1 MAVQRTKPNESA
13 TTDRLPSPVTYDAF
27 ISYAS
32 ADKEKAFE
40 ICESLESGGSRCWI
54 APRDVRAGRE
64 YANEIVLGIEHSR
77 CFVLVLSEAANQS
90 EFVRRE
96 VERAVSKRKPVFPI
110 RIEEVLPSP
119 ALELFVSATHWI
131 DAWSGA
137 LVKHVERLAQ
147 DLANVADS
155 EYVQRRPP
163 QSPWNRALKFAQSN
177 IQSLVALSAIAV
189 LAIAMLVIRSSIAP
203 RRYEGTPAKKLD
215 EITRKDL
222 QLSSRST
229 DVGDRLIWTL
239 QLHADW
245 TVLAAIEKTRLY
257 YSIDGGTFKLA
268 DSPVAFN
275 VDSRKNFKEIS
286 LKFSDSDGKTVGPFQ
301 FNVDTASE
309 VSSIAHEHAG
319 TLSDWIKCGPSY
331 PPFLSCVTTP
341 PADVRSAAKEIR
353 YGFSAK
359 ELQFVYDLAPVE
371 SASVLSGPSPLTAN
385 SFLVP
390 HVSDSIFVQLTFKD
404 GSKSGDPQEIL
415 ARSPYIGETLSQ
427 ESPRAFPI
435 ASTDRG
441 AYSVYATVSDRELN
455 SWLVTPFPNDSDV
468 LDISWS
474 PDKGGMFPVKH
485 ELGFFSF
492 AVDAKTLGL
501 TLPTATEPAS
511 PKTIT
516 IRYGTGSGAKTY
528 TYAADFWA
536 ITTNY
541 LKENLHFPDAIDC
554 RYSQRGEQLVVFPVV
569 CDIPSGDV
577 IRALLIDKIWWGIQ
591 PDQLQDVDRFSAHDL
606 VDRWLKDQTQAGTP
620 ARGQKSFSTAMAQTA
635 QTNRLNE
642 EAFIAER
649 QMTNSVNTLRLP
661 GGVYVPVHNIVVG
674 MSNTSSVYF
683 KIKYRNQTENEL
695 IRIQVK

>member
-1 MAVQRTKPNESA
+1 MAVQGTKPNEGA
-13 TTDRLPSPVTYDAF
+13 NTDRLSSPVTYDAF

-77 CFVLVLSEAANQS
+77 CLVLVLSEAANQS

-147 DLANVADS
+147 ALANVGDA
-155 EYVQRRPP
+155 EYVQKRPP
-163 QSPWNRALKFAQSN
+163 QSPWSRILKFAQRN
-177 IQSLVALSAIAV
+177 IQSLVALSAIAALV
-189 LAIAMLVIRSSIAP
+189 IAMLVIRSSVTTRSYQGSA
-203 RRYEGTPAKKLD
+203 TKKLN
-215 EITRKDL
+215 EITRKNL
-222 QLSSRST
+222 QLTSRSS
-229 DVGDRLIWTL
+229 DVGNRLVWTL

-245 TVLAAIEKTRLY
+245 PVLAAIEKTRLY
-257 YSIDGGTFKLA
+257 YSIDGGAFKLA
-268 DSPVAFN
+268 DSPVVFN
-275 VDSRKNFKEIS
+275 VDPRGDFKEIS
-286 LKFSDSDGKTVGPFQ
+286 LKFADADGTTAGPFQ

-331 PPFLSCVTTP
+331 PPFLSCIATP

-359 ELQFVYDLAPVE
+359 DLRFVYDLTPVE
-371 SASVLSGPSPLTAN
+371 SASVLSGPSATTAN
-385 SFLVP
+385 GFLVP
-390 HVSDSIFVQLTFKD
+390 HVGDSIFVQLTFKD
-404 GSKSGDPQEIL
+404 GSKSGEPQEIL
-415 ARSPYIGETLSQ
+415 ARSPYTGEKSSQ
-427 ESPRAFPI
+427 LGPEAFPI
-435 ASTDRG
+435 GSTDRG
-441 AYSVYATVSDRELN
+441 AYAVYVSLSRALD
-455 SWLVTPFPNDSDV
+455 SWLVTPFPNDSAVQDV
-468 LDISWS
+468 SWS
-474 PDKGGMFPVKH
+474 PDNGGMFPVTR
-485 ELGFFSF
+485 ELGFFAFS
-492 AVDAKTLGL
+492 VDAKTLGL
-501 TLPTATEPAS
+501 AVPTTTKPAS

-516 IRYGTGSGAKTY
+516 IRYGAPGSAAKTY

-536 ITTNY
+536 ITRSY
-541 LKENLHFPDAIDC
+541 LKENLKVPDAIEC
-554 RYSQRGEQLVVFPVV
+554 RHNSSGKAPVFPVL
-569 CDIPSGDV
+569 CRIASNNI

-591 PDQLQDVDRFSAHDL
+591 SDQLQDVDRFSAHDFIERSL
-606 VDRWLKDQTQAGTP
+606 RDQTQAGTP
-620 ARGQKSFSTAMAQTA
+620 PRGQESLSAARERAARQ
-635 QTNRLNE
+635 NLLNE
-642 EAFIAER
+642 EAAAAER
-649 QMTNSVNTLRLP
+649 DMKANSVNPLMRGGTYITLTNL
-661 GGVYVPVHNIVVG
+661 VIG
-674 MSNTSSVYF
+674 MPNTSSVYF
-683 KIKYRNQTENEL
+683 KVKYRDGTESDL